1 MMPTTCR
8 PARSFFSAT
17 ALVAALL
24 AACSTPGTRVVLL
37 PQADGKPSAVVV
49 RAKDGEEVL
58 SKPYQR
64 ATAAVGA
71 SGAPV
76 VDQADAAKVQAEN
89 KPLFDMRPPPPQRY
103 TVFFELGGTTLT
115 PASQQIMSEALAAA
129 LARSGGDIVVTGH
142 TDTKGQRRAERPC
155 CRAAGRR
162 KCAAVRRAAVPGQ
175 PHRGRGP
182 RRARTGRADRRRGGR
197 AAQPAR
203 HDRSALTGRRQPPF
217 GVSSGS
223 RARTCACRPA
233 PRRCPRAASAP
244 CR

>member
-1 MMPTTCR
+1 MMPTSMSPR
-8 PARSFFSAT
+8 PLLLLST
-17 ALVAALL
+17 ALITALL

-103 TVFFELGGTTLT
+103 TVFFEVGGTTLT
-115 PASQQIMSEALAAA
+115 PASQQIMTEALAAA

-142 TDTKGQRRAERPC
+142 TDTKGSGESNDQLSRRRAQEVVQLFVERQFPAN
-155 CRAAGRR
+155 RVEAVGRGER
-162 KCAAVRRAAVPGQ
+162 DLAVPTADEVDE
-175 PHRGRGP
+175 P
-182 RRARTGRADRRRGGR
+182 RNRRVTIEVR
-197 AAQPAR
+197 
-203 HDRSALTGRRQPPF
+203 
-217 GVSSGS
+217 
-223 RARTCACRPA
+223 
-233 PRRCPRAASAP
+233 
-244 CR
+244 

>member
-1 MMPTTCR
+1 MMTTSMSR
-8 PARSFFSAT
+8 HPLLLLST
-17 ALVAALL
+17 ALITALL

-89 KPLFDMRPPPPQRY
+89 KPLFDMRPPLPQRY
-103 TVFFELGGTTLT
+103 TVFFEVGGTTLT
-115 PASQQIMSEALAAA
+115 PASQQIMTEALAAA

-142 TDTKGQRRAERPC
+142 TDTKGSGESNDQLSRRRAQEVVQLFVERSFPAN
-155 CRAAGRR
+155 RVEAVGRGER
-162 KCAAVRRAAVPGQ
+162 DLAVPTADEVDE
-175 PHRGRGP
+175 P
-182 RRARTGRADRRRGGR
+182 RNRRVTIEVR
-197 AAQPAR
+197 
-203 HDRSALTGRRQPPF
+203 
-217 GVSSGS
+217 
-223 RARTCACRPA
+223 
-233 PRRCPRAASAP
+233 
-244 CR
+244 

>member
-1 MMPTTCR
+1 MMPTSMSPR
-8 PARSFFSAT
+8 PLLLLST
-17 ALVAALL
+17 ALVTALL

-58 SKPYQR
+58 SRPYQR

-103 TVFFELGGTTLT
+103 TVFFEVGGTTLT
-115 PASQQIMSEALAAA
+115 PASQQIMTEALAAA

-142 TDTKGQRRAERPC
+142 TDTKGTGESNDQLSRRRAQEVVQLFVERQFPAN
-155 CRAAGRR
+155 RVEAVGRGER
-162 KCAAVRRAAVPGQ
+162 DLAVPTADEVDE
-175 PHRGRGP
+175 P
-182 RRARTGRADRRRGGR
+182 RNRRVTIEVR
-197 AAQPAR
+197 
-203 HDRSALTGRRQPPF
+203 
-217 GVSSGS
+217 
-223 RARTCACRPA
+223 
-233 PRRCPRAASAP
+233 
-244 CR
+244 

>member
-1 MMPTTCR
+1 MMPTSMSPR
-8 PARSFFSAT
+8 PILLLST
-17 ALVAALL
+17 ALITAWL

-103 TVFFELGGTTLT
+103 TVFFEVGGTTLT
-115 PASQQIMSEALAAA
+115 PASQQIMTEALAAA

-142 TDTKGQRRAERPC
+142 TDTKGTGESNDQLSRRRAQEVVQLFVERQFPAN
-155 CRAAGRR
+155 RVEAVGRGER
-162 KCAAVRRAAVPGQ
+162 DLAVPTADEVDE
-175 PHRGRGP
+175 P
-182 RRARTGRADRRRGGR
+182 RNRRVTIEVR
-197 AAQPAR
+197 
-203 HDRSALTGRRQPPF
+203 
-217 GVSSGS
+217 
-223 RARTCACRPA
+223 
-233 PRRCPRAASAP
+233 
-244 CR
+244 

>member
-1 MMPTTCR
+1 MSRR
-8 PARSFFSAT
+8 PLLLLST
-17 ALVAALL
+17 ALITALL

-89 KPLFDMRPPPPQRY
+89 KPLFDMRPPLPQRY
-103 TVFFELGGTTLT
+103 TVFFEVGGTTLT
-115 PASQQIMSEALAAA
+115 PASQQIMAEALAAA

-142 TDTKGQRRAERPC
+142 TDTKGSGESNDQLSRRRAQEVVQLFVEQRFPANRVEAVGRGERDL
-155 CRAAGRR
+155 
-162 KCAAVRRAAVPGQ
+162 AVPTADEVDE
-175 PHRGRGP
+175 P
-182 RRARTGRADRRRGGR
+182 RNRRVTIEVR
-197 AAQPAR
+197 
-203 HDRSALTGRRQPPF
+203 
-217 GVSSGS
+217 
-223 RARTCACRPA
+223 
-233 PRRCPRAASAP
+233 
-244 CR
+244 

>member
-1 MMPTTCR
+1 MMTMRMSPR
-8 PARSFFSAT
+8 PLLLLAT
-17 ALVAALL
+17 ALITALL

-76 VDQADAAKVQAEN
+76 VDQADPAKVQAEN
-89 KPLFDMRPPPPQRY
+89 KPLFDMRPPLPQRY
-103 TVFFELGGTTLT
+103 TVFFEVGGTTLT

-142 TDTKGQRRAERPC
+142 TDTKGSGESNDQLSRRRAQEVVQLFVERNFPAN
-155 CRAAGRR
+155 RVEAVGRGER
-162 KCAAVRRAAVPGQ
+162 DLAVPTADEVDE
-175 PHRGRGP
+175 P
-182 RRARTGRADRRRGGR
+182 RNRRVTIEVR
-197 AAQPAR
+197 
-203 HDRSALTGRRQPPF
+203 
-217 GVSSGS
+217 
-223 RARTCACRPA
+223 
-233 PRRCPRAASAP
+233 
-244 CR
+244 